1 MPSPLAAG
9 TRLGRYEIRSRIG
22 VGGMGEVYLAR
33 DTELERTVALKI
45 LPLDVAVDQ
54 GRMIRFVQEA
64 KAAAALNHPNIAHI
78 YEIGEAEGVHFI
90 AMEFVDGVTLLEKIH
105 YEQTE
110 LRKLLRYL
118 QHVAEALA
126 KAHAAGIVHRDLKPE
141 NIMIT
146 SDGHAKVLDFGLAK
160 LVEPQGGQNREGGSS
175 GEVATV
181 VTPLSIPGVVMGTFG
196 YMSPEQ
202 AQGKSEE
209 IDHRSD
215 IFSFGCLLFEAAT
228 RQKPFEGDSL
238 IKSLHKVVYEPAPL
252 LADLNPASPPEL
264 QRIVRR
270 CLAKDPEE
278 RYQTIKDVAI
288 ELKELRS
295 EMKEGGASDISIPP
309 PPRSTSPTRQPVAAT
324 VVSETFAA
332 SPGTSAEYI
341 VSGIR
346 RHKLVSFL
354 AVVIL
359 LALLSGFGFY
369 WHARSGEVAI
379 DSIAVLPFQNRSSDP
394 DTEYLSDGLAESLIY
409 RLSRLPNLR
418 VSPPSSVFR
427 YKGKEVDPIKV
438 GTELGVN
445 AVLSGRITQ
454 RGDNLTI
461 SAELVDVRSNK
472 LLWGEQYDRKIS
484 DLLATQREIAS
495 EITGNLKVKM
505 SGEEQ
510 QDLTKH
516 YTDNNEAYQLYLKG
530 RYHYAKRTPGDI
542 ERGIEYFQE
551 AIQRDPNFALAY
563 SGIADCYNSMP
574 SYPYLSPKE
583 AYPRAKAAA
592 QRALEIDPTL
602 AEAHTAL
609 AVSLAAYEWNW
620 GEAQKEFKRAIEL
633 NPNYPNAHFY
643 YCLNYLLPM
652 GRTDEAINEIKRAVD
667 LDPLNLTINANLG
680 STYLYARQYDLAV
693 EQGRK
698 TYDLEPNHPSGAFW
712 IFEAYDEKGMYNEAM
727 ALFEKGFKA
736 DPENPRFLYPV
747 GYTEAKAGQ
756 KREAEERV
764 SKLKAISK
772 DTYVLSYRV
781 ARIQAALDQR
791 EETLTTLER
800 AYEERDYYLPR
811 LKVDPAFDNLR
822 TDPRFKDLLRRMGL
836 PQ

>member
-1 MPSPLAAG
+1 
-9 TRLGRYEIRSRIG
+9 
-22 VGGMGEVYLAR
+22 MGEVYLAQ
-33 DTELERTVALKI
+33 DTELERIVALKI
-45 LPLDVAVDQ
+45 LPLHVAADQ
-54 GRMIRFVQEA
+54 GRMRRFVLEA

-78 YEIGEAEGVHFI
+78 YEIGEAEGIHFI
-90 AMEFVDGVTLLEKIH
+90 AMEFVDGVTLFEKIH
-105 YEQTE
+105 HEQTE

-118 QHVAEALA
+118 QHVAEGLA

-146 SDGHAKVLDFGLAK
+146 SDGHAKILDFGLAK
-160 LVEPQGGQNREGGSS
+160 LVEPQGLQNHEGGTS

-202 AQGKSEE
+202 AQGNSEE

-228 RQKPFEGDSL
+228 GQKPFEGDSL
-238 IKSLHKVVYEPAPL
+238 IKSLHKVVYEPAPRL
-252 LADLNPASPPEL
+252 MDINPASPPEL

-270 CLAKDPEE
+270 CLAKDKEE
-278 RYQTIKDVAI
+278 RYQTIKDIAI

-295 EMKEGGASDISIPP
+295 EMKEGGESDITIAP
-309 PPRSTSPTRQPVAAT
+309 PPRPTSPAGQPAAPT
-324 VVSETFAA
+324 VLSETFAA
-332 SPGTSAEYI
+332 TSSSSAAYI
-341 VSGIR
+341 IGGIR

-354 AVVIL
+354 AVGML
-359 LALLSGFGFY
+359 LALLSGFGLY
-369 WHARSGEVAI
+369 WHARSSDVAI
-379 DSIAVLPFQNRSSDP
+379 DSIAVLPFQNRSSDA

-427 YKGKEVDPIKV
+427 YKGKDVDPIKV
-438 GTELGVN
+438 GSELGVN

-472 LLWGEQYDRKIS
+472 LLWGEQYERKIS
-484 DLLATQREIAS
+484 DLLATQREIAA

-505 SGEEQ
+505 SGEDQ
-510 QDLTKH
+510 QDLAKH

-530 RYHYAKRTPGDI
+530 RYHYAKRQKDDI

-574 SYPYLSPKE
+574 SYPYLSAKE

-609 AVSLAAYEWNW
+609 AVSLSAYDWNW
-620 GEAQKEFKRAIEL
+620 GEAEQEFKRAIEL

-652 GRTDEAINEIKRAVD
+652 GRTDEAINEIKRAVA

-680 STYLYARQYDLAV
+680 LTYMYARQYDQAV

-698 TYDLEPNHPSGAFW
+698 TYDLEPNHPSGSFW
-712 IFEAYDEKGMYNEAM
+712 LFEAYDEKGMYNEAS
-727 ALFEKGFKA
+727 ALFEKGFQA
-736 DPENPRFLYPV
+736 DPDNPRYLYSM
-747 GYTEAKAGQ
+747 GYTEAKAGR
-756 KREAEERV
+756 KREAEERI
-764 SKLKAISK
+764 SKLKSISK
-772 DTYVLSYRV
+772 ETYVLSYRI
-781 ARIQAALDQR
+781 ARIYAALDQR
-791 EETLTTLER
+791 DDAFATLEK

-811 LKVDPAFDNLR
+811 LKVDPAFDSLR
-822 TDPRFKDLLRRMGL
+822 TDPRFADLLRRMGL